1 MEVIKLPSKGR
12 KEHEGCRPVP
22 STKQYRAD
30 VEGSFL
36 SWVPMKKKQKLNRG
50 HKCYS
55 QDKERIFFFIKC
67 ITNLCPSILHLG
79 LKKLSYLTQ
88 EFTASLTTG
97 DAVSMFITN
106 LKPQIRAESQILT
119 GSKQIVLGLLAW
131 LPTCRHLWSFALFL
145 LLSCA

>member
-1 MEVIKLPSKGR
+1 
-12 KEHEGCRPVP
+12 
-22 STKQYRAD
+22 
-30 VEGSFL
+30 
-36 SWVPMKKKQKLNRG
+36 MKKKQKLNRG

-131 LPTCRHLWSFALFL
+131 LPTCRHL
-145 LLSCA
+145 